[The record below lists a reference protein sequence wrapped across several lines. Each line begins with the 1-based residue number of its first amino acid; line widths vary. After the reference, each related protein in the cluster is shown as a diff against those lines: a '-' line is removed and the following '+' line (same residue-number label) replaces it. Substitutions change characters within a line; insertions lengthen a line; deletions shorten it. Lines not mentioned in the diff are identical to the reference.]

1 MIDRRRLLFG
11 LGALSLVGIHRVAAA
26 KAPGDAR
33 LVVVLLRGG
42 LDGLAAVPP
51 VGDPAYAAARGG
63 LALPADAVTKL
74 DGTFGLHPALASLVP
89 LWQRGDLLP
98 VQAVGLAYRGRS
110 HFDAQDLLENG
121 TDTPHGAPD
130 GWLARALL
138 RRPDARPDDA
148 LALARTAPLLLRGET
163 PVSSYDPGGGAGPSE
178 RLLNEVEALWEGD
191 PVLEP
196 ALAKAMDLRAQ
207 LEDGAPM
214 AAGGGKAGAAQR
226 ALGVLGTLLVKD
238 DGPRV
243 AAIELGGWDSHQAE
257 GGLEGGLATRLRG
270 LGEGLAGLATAL
282 APVWDRTVVLAI
294 SEFGRTVAPNGTKGT
309 DHGTGGLALLAGGA
323 VAGGRVAGD
332 WPGLAP
338 EQRFEG
344 RDLRTT
350 TDARALFKG
359 VLRDHLGLDRADLDR
374 FVFPGSGAVK
384 PIDGLI
390 RS

>member
-11 LGALSLVGIHRVAAA
+11 LGALSLLGVRRVAAA
-26 KAPGDAR
+26 KASGDAR
-33 LVVVLLRGG
+33 LVVILLRGG

-51 VGDPAYAAARGG
+51 VGDPAYAAARGA
-63 LALPADAVTKL
+63 LALPSDRVTQLDA
-74 DGTFGLHPALASLVP
+74 TFGLHPGLAALIP
-89 LWQRGDLLP
+89 LWQRGEILP

-110 HFDAQDLLENG
+110 HFEAQDLLENG
-121 TDTPHGAPD
+121 SDTPHGAPD
-130 GWLARALL
+130 GWLARALV
-138 RRPDARPDDA
+138 RRPDAQPDDA
-148 LALARTAPLLLRGET
+148 LALARTAPLLLRSEAAVAT
-163 PVSSYDPGGGAGPSE
+163 YDPRGGAGPSE

-196 ALAKAMDLRAQ
+196 ALVKAMDLREQ
-207 LEDGAPM
+207 LDEDAPM
-214 AAGGGKAGAAQR
+214 ASGGGKTGATQR
-226 ALGVLGTLLVKD
+226 ALGVLGALLAKD

-243 AAIELGGWDSHQAE
+243 AAVELGGWDSHQSE
-257 GGLEGGLATRLRG
+257 GGLEGPLANRLTG
-270 LGEGLAGLATAL
+270 LGEGLAGLASAL
-282 APVWDRTVVLAI
+282 APVWRRTVVLAI

-323 VAGGRVAGD
+323 VAGGRIAGD

-374 FVFPGSGAVK
+374 LVFPGSGNVK
-384 PIDGLI
+384 PLDGLI